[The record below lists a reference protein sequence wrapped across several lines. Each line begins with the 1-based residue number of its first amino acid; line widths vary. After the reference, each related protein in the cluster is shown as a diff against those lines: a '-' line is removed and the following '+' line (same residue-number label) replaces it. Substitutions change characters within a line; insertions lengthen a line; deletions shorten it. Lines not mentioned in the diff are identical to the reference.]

1 MLGVTPGA
9 LRQRV
14 RSGDLRAERGRD
26 GRRDSRAPMFFRLS
40 ELERAR
46 AEEEQRPR
54 ERFLALVKRE
64 RRTGCWRWLGAS
76 YSAKNREGRGAFSL
90 GGRAQ
95 LAHRAAFLLFRGPLS
110 REDAVVRT
118 CGPAGFRFCVNPEHL
133 AVVPD
138 ARSANRFRGERHP
151 GTSLDEA
158 GVREIRRRFEKGE
171 LLRDIARDFRI
182 TPRAVSAIARG
193 RNWGHVPGAC
203 EPRRRAGTPPRRR
216 SRRGP

>member
-1 MLGVTPGA
+1 
-9 LRQRV
+9 
-14 RSGDLRAERGRD
+14 
-26 GRRDSRAPMFFRLS
+26 MFFRLS

-46 AEEEQRPR
+46 AEEAERPR
-54 ERFLALVKRE
+54 ERFLALVKME
-64 RRTGCWRWLGAS
+64 RRTGCWRWLGAR
-76 YSAKNREGRGAFSL
+76 YSARNREGRGAFSL

-118 CGPAGFRFCVNPEHL
+118 CGPEGSRFCVNPDHL

-151 GTSLDEA
+151 ATSLDEA
-158 GVREIRRRFEKGE
+158 GVREIRRRFAKGE
-171 LLRDIARDFRI
+171 MLRDIALDFRI

-193 RNWGHVPGAC
+193 RNWGHVSGAC
-203 EPRRRAGTPPRRR
+203 EPRRKSVARPGRG